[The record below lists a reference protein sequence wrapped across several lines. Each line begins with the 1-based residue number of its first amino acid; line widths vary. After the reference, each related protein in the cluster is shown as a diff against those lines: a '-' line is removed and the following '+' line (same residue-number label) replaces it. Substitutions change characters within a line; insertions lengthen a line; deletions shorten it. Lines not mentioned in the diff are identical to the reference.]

1 MQNIDSLEEI
11 ANASVSFAEIN
22 EIKVD
27 FSTLYTS
34 KDPRNYFKY
43 LGQLDYVIPHLAQPI
58 FAQIIRARAA
68 VQQEP
73 VTILDV
79 GSSYAVNGALMKYGL
94 CYETLRQRYTSP
106 ILQSIDADKL
116 IELDRNFYG
125 SWPRIDGIN
134 VVALDIS
141 ENAVRYAQAVGAADV
156 GLVADFESRDPTPE
170 ESAALADVDIVI
182 STGCVGYV
190 TANTFRRIARA
201 TRSGRKPWVVSFVL
215 RMFPFD
221 EIEATLSEFG
231 LATEKFES
239 ATFVQRR
246 FANREEMEATILAVE
261 KRGIDTRGHEA
272 SGLYHAELFV
282 SRPPDEIE
290 RMPLQKLITVVSGA
304 NLPWIIGTNVL
315 GGFGQA
321 ARRRARAQRPH
332 LAASRTA

>member
-1 MQNIDSLEEI
+1 MQNIESLKKT
-11 ANASVSFAEIN
+11 ASPTASFAEIN

-27 FSTLYTS
+27 FSALYTS

-68 VQQEP
+68 AQQQP
-73 VTILDV
+73 VTVLDV

-94 CYETLRQRYTSP
+94 RYETLRQRYTSP
-106 ILQSIDADKL
+106 VLQSVDADRL
-116 IELDRNFYG
+116 IELDRNFYS
-125 SWPRIDGIN
+125 SWPRVDGVN

-141 ENAVRYAQAVGAADV
+141 ENAVRYAQAVGAADI
-156 GLVADFESRDPTPE
+156 GLVADYENRDPTPE
-170 ESAALADVDIVI
+170 EAEALANVDLIV

-190 TANTFRRIARA
+190 TANSFRRIARA

-221 EIEATLSEFG
+221 NIEIALSEFG

-246 FANREEMEATILAVE
+246 FANREEMEATVLAVE

-272 SGLYHAELFV
+272 EGLYHAELFV

-304 NLPWIIGTNVL
+304 NVPWIVGTDVL

-321 ARRRARAQRPH
+321 ARRRAHAQRLQ
-332 LAASRTA
+332 LAASRKV